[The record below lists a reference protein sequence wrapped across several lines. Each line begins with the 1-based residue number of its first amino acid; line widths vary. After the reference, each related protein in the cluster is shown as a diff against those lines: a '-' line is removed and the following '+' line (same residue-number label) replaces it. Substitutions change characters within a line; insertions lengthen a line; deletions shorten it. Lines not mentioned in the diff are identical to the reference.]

1 VMPTQTGHVTLTDEL
16 RRERLLDIEAR
27 LRRFRIPVFVA
38 LGISLIASGPW
49 VGFLWIGPLIP
60 AIGVPVVLYRVMLRS
75 PRPELWA
82 AVAWSTS
89 PIIIAICVVMTG
101 GPGSPGISW
110 FVLTAVTLGA
120 RFERR
125 GVIAGLVFTFVLL
138 LASTVAVDPHEAAK
152 APQLLMMPVG
162 LMFAVSFFSNAVV
175 QSDRDHR
182 LEAIVDP
189 LTGLL
194 NRAALQQRFGEL
206 MQQARITDSGTTVG
220 FLVADLDRFKNVND
234 EHGHAV
240 GDAVLEQLAHT
251 MRSELRAFDLIY
263 RLGGEEFVVLLPGA
277 EMGDALHIAE
287 RLRAAV
293 EDARPESLALTASVG
308 VAVAAG
314 SELDF
319 DRLYERADGALYRA
333 KQAGRNCVRVA
344 DAAEELA
351 LTQTA

>member
-1 VMPTQTGHVTLTDEL
+1 MPTQKGRVTLTDEL

-27 LRRFRIPVFVA
+27 LRRFRIPVFIA

-49 VGFLWIGPLIP
+49 VGWLWIGPLIP
-60 AIGVPVVLYRVMLRS
+60 AIGVPVVLYKVMLRS
-75 PRPELWA
+75 RRPEFWA
-82 AVAWSTS
+82 AIAWSTS

-101 GPGSPGISW
+101 GPASPGISW

-138 LASTVAVDPHEAAK
+138 LASTVAVDPHEAAR

-206 MQQARITDSGTTVG
+206 MQQARITQGGTTVG

-234 EHGHAV
+234 ERGGRTAGGSR
-240 GDAVLEQLAHT
+240 GDRQCG
-251 MRSELRAFDLIY
+251 RGGGGKLRA
-263 RLGGEEFVVLLPGA
+263 
-277 EMGDALHIAE
+277 
-287 RLRAAV
+287 RLRSPV
-293 EDARPESLALTASVG
+293 RARRRGPLPCQAGGSQLPAG
-308 VAVAAG
+308 GRPGRRRRAAG
-314 SELDF
+314 SRRDCISF
-319 DRLYERADGALYRA
+319 RACAS
-333 KQAGRNCVRVA
+333 
-344 DAAEELA
+344 
-351 LTQTA
+351 